1 MKRPRNTLCV
11 GELMTA
17 TPVTVTTSDPLKAA
31 FDLMAKHNIREL
43 PVVEN
48 GHLIGIVTDRD
59 LRQVAPSYPL
69 FRGEEEI
76 RSYMDQMKVATAMT
90 PDPLVV
96 SPETSVIEAAKL
108 LRTYRVSSLPVI
120 KEKQLVGI
128 ISVTDLLKLFIEQ
141 NEGAVRP

>member
-1 MKRPRNTLCV
+1 
-11 GELMTA
+11 MTA